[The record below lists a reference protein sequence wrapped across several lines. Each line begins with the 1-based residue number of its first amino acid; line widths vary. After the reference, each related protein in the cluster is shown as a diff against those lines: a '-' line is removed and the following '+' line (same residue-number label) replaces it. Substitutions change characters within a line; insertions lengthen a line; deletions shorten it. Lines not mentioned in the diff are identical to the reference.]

1 MDLIV
6 NMWLY
11 IVLVCLP
18 FLLVFTFGC
27 VNNQNN
33 NQQNQIQN
41 TKQKIVY
48 NSLHKGN
55 QILLNKTR
63 YARNIVEEYDTDIYT
78 KDMLQYVFD
87 DMESMGYK
95 VDSIR
100 YNNNN
105 SALYYVSKSMYF
117 YSNVNNGITV
127 VYRKK

>member
-1 MDLIV
+1 M

-95 VDSIR
+95 VVDIKNITKTTMLSEDPIVYQR
-100 YNNNN
+100 DT
-105 SALYYVSKSMYF
+105 YVRVF
-117 YSNVNNGITV
+117 YSKK
-127 VYRKK
+127 VYATDN

>member
-1 MDLIV
+1 
-6 NMWLY
+6 MWLY

-87 DMESMGYK
+87 DMESMGYQV
-95 VDSIR
+95 VDIE
-100 YNNNN
+100 NTTKTIML
-105 SALYYVSKSMYF
+105 SADPIVYQRDKYVRVF
-117 YSNVNNGITV
+117 YSKKVCAIVN
-127 VYRKK
+127 

>member
-1 MDLIV
+1 
-6 NMWLY
+6 MWLY

-95 VDSIR
+95 VVDIK
-100 YNNNN
+100 NITKTTML
-105 SALYYVSKSMYF
+105 SADPIVYQRDTYVRVF
-117 YSNVNNGITV
+117 YSKK
-127 VYRKK
+127 VYATDN